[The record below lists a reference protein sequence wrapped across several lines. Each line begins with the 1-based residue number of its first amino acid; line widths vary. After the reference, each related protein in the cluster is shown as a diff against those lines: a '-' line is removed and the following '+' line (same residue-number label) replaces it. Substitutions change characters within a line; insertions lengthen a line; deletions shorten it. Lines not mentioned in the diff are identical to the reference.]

1 MANKKTLLILVS
13 FVVLQSAPLAAFAG
27 GAAFVGVGPG
37 GVSAGVST
45 FSRHGGSRA
54 TVFVR
59 VGNRW
64 VPAPRRYYVAAPL
77 YGTQPNPEGQYGGAG
92 RTGALYVNGY
102 RVQPS
107 GWLRVQAEPKD
118 AEVLVDGF
126 PVTTDKLSG
135 LSNSLGLLVGNHHVE
150 VRKDGF
156 QTYQA
161 DLPIQ
166 QAREVLLQVSLEK

>member
-1 MANKKTLLILVS
+1 M
-13 FVVLQSAPLAAFAG
+13 
-27 GAAFVGVGPG
+27 
-37 GVSAGVST
+37 
-45 FSRHGGSRA
+45 
-54 TVFVR
+54 
-59 VGNRW
+59 
-64 VPAPRRYYVAAPL
+64 
-77 YGTQPNPEGQYGGAG
+77 
-92 RTGALYVNGY
+92 NGY

-156 QTYQA
+156 HTCRA
-161 DLPIQ
+161 ELPLQ
-166 QAREVLLQVSLEK
+166 QAREVLLQIILEK